1 MSIAALQIRVVPK
14 RMLDKKEA
22 AAHCGRPLKRF
33 EVECPVHPVRFPNGD
48 LRYDVNDLDA
58 WIDSLKIGADN
69 SDADAIIERLD
80 A

>member
-1 MSIAALQIRVVPK
+1 MSSATLQIRVLPK

-22 AAHCGRPLKRF
+22 AHHCGRPQKRF
-33 EVECPVHPVRFPNGD
+33 EAECPVQPVRFPNGD
-48 LRYDVNDLDA
+48 IRYDVNDLNA

-69 SDADAIIERLD
+69 ADADAIIERLG